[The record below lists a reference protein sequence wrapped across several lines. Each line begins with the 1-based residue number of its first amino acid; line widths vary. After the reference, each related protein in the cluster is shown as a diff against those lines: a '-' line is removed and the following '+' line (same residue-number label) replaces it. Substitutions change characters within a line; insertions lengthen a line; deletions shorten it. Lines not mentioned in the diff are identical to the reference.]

1 MNVKIQ
7 GGGSGTYSNSGSCSN
22 VIDYLEH
29 EDKKQLQEGKEIEPF
44 FNNKSENINAS
55 EIILKIDQNKGQ
67 LTKTD
72 AKFFVVTISPSES
85 EILAMGKTQAEQSQ
99 NFKEF
104 IKNEVADKYAENF
117 KKDLKKEDLM
127 YYSKIHIE
135 RKGQHQND
143 MHAHIVIS
151 RKTHDN
157 RIKISPQSNHRGT
170 GKGAVRGGFDR
181 VNFFNIIENSFD
193 NKFKFERDIK
203 KSFDYQNA
211 MKNGSIKDIETQ
223 LLKEKE
229 QEKARELIQ
238 EKEHKQQQNQSKNL
252 NISR

>member
-44 FNNKSENINAS
+44 FNHKNENISAT
-55 EIILKIDQNKGQ
+55 EIISKIDQNKGQ

-72 AKFFVVTISPSES
+72 AKFFVLTISPSES

-104 IKNEVADKYAENF
+104 IKNEVAQQYAENF
-117 KKDLKKEDLM
+117 KKDLKKEDLL
-127 YYSKIHIE
+127 YYAKIHIE

-151 RKTHDN
+151 RKTEDN
-157 RIKISPQSNHRGT
+157 RIKISPQSNHRST

-181 VNFFNIIENSFD
+181 VGFFNTIENSFD
-193 NKFKFERDIK
+193 DKFKFDRDIK
-203 KSFDYQNA
+203 QSFDYQNA
-211 MKNGSIKDIETQ
+211 MRNGSMKEIETQ
-223 LLKEKE
+223 LLKARAQEIQREQK
-229 QEKARELIQ
+229 QEKTQII
-238 EKEHKQQQNQSKNL
+238 EKNQNQS
-252 NISR
+252 RGVRR